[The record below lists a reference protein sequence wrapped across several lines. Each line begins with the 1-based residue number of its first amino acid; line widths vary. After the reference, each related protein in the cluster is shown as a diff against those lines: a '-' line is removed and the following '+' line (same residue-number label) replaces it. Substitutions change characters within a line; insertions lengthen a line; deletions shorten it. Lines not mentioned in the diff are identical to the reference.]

1 MFRVRGNILGINPY
15 KPGKPAEEL
24 KRELG
29 IEGEIVKLA
38 SNENP
43 LGPPP
48 RVMRALRAH
57 VGEVHLYPDNSCYY
71 LTQALAEHHDVAPEM
86 IIVDR
91 GSAGVIEMA
100 AKLLLDPGDEVVY
113 SEKSFLMYPLM
124 AQTFAAVHK
133 KIPLRPDYVIDLDG
147 MLAAITPGTKL
158 VYLANPNNPTGTYN
172 DAKAIGRFIDALPDH
187 VVLALDEA
195 YVLFADDLVSDY
207 SSGLEYLLSGR
218 RNVFILRTFSKS
230 HAMAGLRV
238 GYGIGDPELVA
249 QMHKVRAPFNV
260 VSLAQQ
266 AGLAALEDT
275 EFVARTLEVNREGM
289 AALNEGL
296 RKLGFEP
303 VPSVTN
309 FVLFPAGS
317 AERASYLADGLL
329 KKGVIVRPMTPFGL
343 PDHIRV
349 TVGLDWQID
358 VFLEGLEAV
367 LAGEKKAS

>member
-1 MFRVRGNILGINPY
+1 MFRIRENVLGINPY

-29 IEGEIVKLA
+29 LEGEIVKLA

-48 RVMRALRAH
+48 RVMRTLRAH

-71 LTQALAEHHDVAPEM
+71 LTQALASHHEVDPEM

-133 KIPLRPDYVIDLDG
+133 NIPLREDYLIDLDG
-147 MLAAITPGTKL
+147 MLAAITPKTKL
-158 VYLANPNNPTGTYN
+158 VYLPNPNNPTGTYN
-172 DAKAIGRFIDALPDH
+172 DGAALKRFIDALPDH

-195 YVLFADDLVSDY
+195 YVLFAEDLVSDY
-207 SSGLEYLLSGR
+207 ESGLPHLLSGK

-260 VSLAQQ
+260 VSLGQWA
-266 AGLAALEDT
+266 ALAALEDV
-275 EFVARTLEVNREGM
+275 EFLERSMETNREGL

-296 RKLGFEP
+296 RGLGFEP

-329 KKGVIVRPMTPFGL
+329 RRGVIVRPMTPFGL
-343 PDHIRV
+343 ADHIRV
-349 TVGLDWQID
+349 TVGLDWQIE
-358 VFLEGLEAV
+358 VFLEGLAAV

>member
-1 MFRVRGNILGINPY
+1 MFRVRENVMGIRPY
-15 KPGKPAEEL
+15 KPGKPSDEL
-24 KRELG
+24 RRELG
-29 IEGEIVKLA
+29 LEGEIVKLA

-57 VGEVHLYPDNSCYY
+57 VGEVHLYPDDTCYY
-71 LTQALAEHHDVAPEM
+71 LTRALAELHGVDPSM

-91 GSAGVIEMA
+91 GSAGVIELV
-100 AKLLLDPGDEVVY
+100 AKLLVNPGDEVVY

-124 AQTFAAVHK
+124 AQSFAAVHRA
-133 KIPLRPDYVIDLDG
+133 IPLRPDYVIDLDA
-147 MLAAITPGTKL
+147 MLAAVTERTKL
-158 VYLANPNNPTGTYN
+158 VYLPNPNNPTGTYN
-172 DAKAIGRFIDALPDH
+172 DAAAIERFIGALPED

-195 YVLFADDLVSDY
+195 YVLFAGDLVSDY
-207 SSGLEYLLSGR
+207 ESGLKYLLGGR

-249 QMHKVRAPFNV
+249 EMHKVRPPFNV
-260 VSLAQQ
+260 VSLSQHA
-266 AGLAALEDT
+266 ALAALDDSDFIT
-275 EFVARTLEVNREGM
+275 QTLEVNREGM
-289 AALNEGL
+289 AKLGDGL

-303 VPSVTN
+303 VPSTAN
-309 FVLFPAGS
+309 FLLFPVGS
-317 AERASYLADGLL
+317 AERGASLSDGLL
-329 KKGVIVRPMTPFGL
+329 RRGVIVRPMTAFGL

-358 VFLEGLEAV
+358 VFLEGLAAV
-367 LAGEKKAS
+367 LENEKK